1 MPAIYSV
8 NCSNVECTLRGHL
21 ETTKCMDGNYAY
33 YISRQLFLNVE
44 CTLRE

>member
-1 MPAIYSV
+1 MPAKYSV
-8 NCSNVECTLRGHL
+8 NCSNALRGHL

-33 YISRQLFLNVE
+33 YIFRQLFLNVE